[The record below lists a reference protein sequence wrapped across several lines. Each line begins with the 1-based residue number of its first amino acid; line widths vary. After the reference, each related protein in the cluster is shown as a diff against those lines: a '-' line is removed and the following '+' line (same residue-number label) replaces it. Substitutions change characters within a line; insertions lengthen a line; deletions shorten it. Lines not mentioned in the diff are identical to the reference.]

1 MPPDL
6 QDWPPADSLLGSSS
20 SPTVAQI
27 DLSSFYG
34 RHRDDGWGRAAC
46 DPRMMVTLLLY
57 AYAIGVRSAREIER
71 RCVEDIAFRFIT
83 VNHRVDHAPPS
94 AASALAT
101 GPRSRSCS

>member
-6 QDWPPADSLLGSSS
+6 QDWPPADHLARFVIDS
-20 SPTVAQI
+20 VAQI

-57 AYAIGVRSAREIER
+57 TYAIGVRSAREIER